1 MRYIAALVVLGILSA
16 VPCVGQSSQSD
27 SQTLQAILVEL
38 RGMHNDI
45 RLSQTT
51 QILLAE
57 MQMQQAAV
65 NRAQQKRDDLRNIVS
80 QLQTQQK
87 SMTEQ
92 LARFDERANAELD
105 PVQKK
110 QLTQVQGDF
119 KSQIATLKA
128 QEPDRA
134 NELADAESRLVK
146 EQDALNSIQDQL
158 NAVVK
163 KLQPAASQ

>member
-1 MRYIAALVVLGILSA
+1 MRYIATLVVLGMLSVA
-16 VPCVGQSSQSD
+16 PCVGQTD

-38 RGMHNDI
+38 HGIHNDV

-57 MQMQQAAV
+57 MQMQQTVV
-65 NRAQQKRDDLRNIVS
+65 NRALQKRDELRASVS
-80 QLQTQQK
+80 QMQSEQK
-87 SMTEQ
+87 NITAQIAQFE
-92 LARFDERANAELD
+92 ERASTELD
-105 PVQKK
+105 LAQKK
-110 QLTQVQGDF
+110 QLAQVEGQL
-119 KSQIATLKA
+119 KSQMAMFKA

-134 NELADAESRLVK
+134 NDLADAESRLVK
-146 EQDALNSIQDQL
+146 EEDALNGIQDQL